1 MSSQVR
7 ESLSALMDG
16 EAEELELRRLLDEK
30 SAEHSEYVDETWS
43 RYQLIRESMHG
54 IGQGAGHTNEYSAE
68 QDTAFRQLDISQQ
81 VAQAIRDEQPA
92 VAAPDLSRDTDQ
104 TTGSSWLKPVAGFA
118 VAASVAMA
126 VVVGVQS
133 VQQTTPG
140 VNAPATV
147 QAQVASRVYPVVGN
161 SLRAADGTSQ
171 QLNRYA
177 NTTLPDGFAARQA
190 AADLEAQRRLDQYM
204 LRHTERAALNNNQGM
219 MSFARVASF
228 EAE

>member
-1 MSSQVR
+1 MSSQIR

-16 EAEELELRRLLDEK
+16 EVEELELHRLLGEK
-30 SAEHSEYVDETWS
+30 SVEHSEYVDETWS
-43 RYQLIRESMHG
+43 RYQLIRESMHSDD
-54 IGQGAGHTNEYSAE
+54 QNA
-68 QDTAFRQLDISQQ
+68 AFRKLDISQQ
-81 VAQAIRDEQPA
+81 VAKAIRDEQSVA
-92 VAAPDLSRDTDQ
+92 VSLDALTVNEVNSQVRTLSI
-104 TTGSSWLKPVAGFA
+104 SNWLKPAAGFA

-126 VVVGVQS
+126 VVVGVQG
-133 VQQTTPG
+133 VQQTSPG
-140 VNAPATV
+140 ISAPPTA

-161 SLRAADGTSQ
+161 SLRAADGNNQ

-177 NTTLPDGFAARQA
+177 NVTLPDGFAARQA

-204 LRHTERAALNNNQGM
+204 LRHTEKAALNNSQGM